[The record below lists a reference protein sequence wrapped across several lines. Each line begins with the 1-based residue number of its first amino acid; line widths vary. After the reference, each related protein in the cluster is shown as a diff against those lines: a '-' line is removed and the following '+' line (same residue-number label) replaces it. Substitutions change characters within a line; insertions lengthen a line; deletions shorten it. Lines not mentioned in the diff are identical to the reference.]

1 MAETRTTRP
10 WKSGELARAAG
21 VSQDTLSHYEK
32 LGLLPAPLR
41 SRSGYRLYPPD
52 TLSRVQ
58 IIRSAVRVGF
68 SLAELAEVL
77 RERRAGGA
85 PCRKVAE
92 MGSQHLETLN
102 QKIQD
107 LTQLRDWLAETI
119 QAWQSRLETLRHGER
134 AALLESLPKP
144 DDLNRIITK
153 GIDHENTSASV
164 PRTWRDDPLRAGKNG
179 LSNAPKR
186 R

>member
-1 MAETRTTRP
+1 MAYKETTRP
-10 WKSGELARAAG
+10 WKSGELAHAAG
-21 VSQDTLSHYEK
+21 VSQDTLSHYEQ
-32 LGLLPAPLR
+32 LGLLPVPLR
-41 SRSGYRLYPPD
+41 SRSGYRLYPPN
-52 TLSRVQ
+52 TLVHVQ
-58 IIRSAVRVGF
+58 MIRSAVRVGF

-92 MGSQHLETLN
+92 LGAQHLETLN
-102 QKIQD
+102 QKIQEM
-107 LTQLRDWLAETI
+107 TQLRDWFAAMLKLWE
-119 QAWQSRLETLRHGER
+119 SRLQTLKRGER

-144 DDLNRIITK
+144 DDLSSIITK
-153 GIDHENTSASV
+153 GNHREDASDSM
-164 PRTWRDDPLRAGKNG
+164 PRAWLPDPPLARQDG

>member
-1 MAETRTTRP
+1 MAETGTTRP

-52 TLSRVQ
+52 TLIRVQ
-58 IIRSAVRVGF
+58 MIRSAVRVGF
-68 SLAELAEVL
+68 RLADLAEILK
-77 RERRAGGA
+77 ERRAGGT

-92 MGSQHLETLN
+92 LGAQHLEALN
-102 QKIQD
+102 QRIQG
-107 LTQLRDWLAETI
+107 LTQLRDWFAETL
-119 QAWQSRLETLRHGER
+119 QAWEARLQMLRHGER

-144 DDLNRIITK
+144 DDLNSIITK
-153 GIDHENTSASV
+153 GIHHEDASASV
-164 PRTWRDDPLRAGKNG
+164 PRARFHDPLRARHDE
-179 LSNAPKR
+179 LSDASKR